1 MVYQGF
7 HTNAKVILLHIFRK
21 VSTLQLIT
29 IAVLLN
35 LIFSLLTAYF
45 TQLLGLRLTA
55 NFPPFESI
63 KEELFAV
70 VIFAP
75 FVETL
80 IFQYFLINLT
90 ISLTRFLFKR
100 ESIVLAI
107 MIPGAVFGLA
117 HTYNYVYMAC
127 TFVTGLLFNAFYII
141 IKYRKQDAYSCTTI
155 VHGLY
160 NLFIFGLKHI

>member
-1 MVYQGF
+1 MIYQGL
-7 HTNAKVILLHIFRK
+7 HINVKVNLLHIFRK
-21 VSTLQLIT
+21 VSTLQLI
-29 IAVLLN
+29 ILAVLLN
-35 LIFSLLTAYF
+35 LIFSLLTTYF
-45 TQLLGLRLTA
+45 TQLLGLRITA
-55 NFPPFESI
+55 NFPPFESV

-75 FVETL
+75 LVETL
-80 IFQYFLINLT
+80 IFQYFLVNLS

-100 ESIVLAI
+100 ESIILSI
-107 MIPGAVFGLA
+107 MMPAAVFGLA
-117 HTYNYVYMAC
+117 HTYNYIYMAC
-127 TFVTGLLFNAFYII
+127 TFVTGLLFNTFYII

>member
-1 MVYQGF
+1 MICQIFYMD
-7 HTNAKVILLHIFRK
+7 TRENILHAFRK
-21 VSTLQLIT
+21 VSTPQLILLT
-29 IAVLLN
+29 VLVH
-35 LIFSLLTAYF
+35 LIFSLLSSYF
-45 TQLLGLRLTA
+45 SQFWGLRVSA

-63 KEELFAV
+63 KQEFFAV

-90 ISLTRFLFKR
+90 ISLTRFLFKK
-100 ESIVLAI
+100 ESIVLSIILPA
-107 MIPGAVFGLA
+107 AVFGLA
-117 HTYNYVYMAC
+117 HTYNYIYVVT
-127 TFVTGLLFNAFYII
+127 TFVVGMLLNAFYII

>member
-1 MVYQGF
+1 MDVRD
-7 HTNAKVILLHIFRK
+7 NILHAFRK
-21 VSTLQLIT
+21 VSTPQLT
-29 IAVLLN
+29 VLTVLVH
-35 LIFSLLTAYF
+35 LIFSLLSSYF
-45 TQLLGLRLTA
+45 TQLLGLRVTT
-55 NFPPFESI
+55 NFPLFESI
-63 KEELFAV
+63 EQEFFAV

-90 ISLTRFLFKR
+90 ISLTRFLFKK

-107 MIPGAVFGLA
+107 ILPAAVFGLA
-117 HTYNYVYMAC
+117 HTYNYIYVVS
-127 TFVTGLLFNAFYII
+127 TFIVGLLLNTFYILV
-141 IKYRKQDAYSCTTI
+141 KYRKHDAYSCTTI